1 MQLMLPSVLKG
12 SFQGMDYHVV
22 VCSAISFCGGWVLRD
37 FIWTSPKSETPACT
51 CNCHWKGNIGG
62 EHTWSPSYSILV
74 CLVIL
79 GVCLAFSQTA
89 LALKVSFSDGKTG
102 EDRVLSLDV
111 KGAGK
116 SKGVFGN
123 PKGLQIRGQ

>member
-1 MQLMLPSVLKG
+1 
-12 SFQGMDYHVV
+12 MDHHVV
-22 VCSAISFCGGWVLRD
+22 VCSAISFCAGWVLRD
-37 FIWTSPKSETPACT
+37 FIWGAPKADNPACT
-51 CNCHWKGNIGG
+51 CNCHWKGNIAA
-62 EHTWSPSYSILV
+62 EHTWGPSYTLLV
-74 CLVIL
+74 ALVIL

-116 SKGVFGN
+116 AKGGVFGN
-123 PKGLQIRGQ
+123 PKGLQIKGQ